1 MILRE
6 WFLKLLQ
13 KLIDIMIQIK
23 KVSCKNLNDQQL
35 SECVFHLADA
45 IHNILEEG

>member
-1 MILRE
+1 MTDEYRN
-6 WFLKLLQ
+6 

-23 KVSCKNLNDQQL
+23 KASCKNLNDQQL

-45 IHNILEEG
+45 IHNILGENEN